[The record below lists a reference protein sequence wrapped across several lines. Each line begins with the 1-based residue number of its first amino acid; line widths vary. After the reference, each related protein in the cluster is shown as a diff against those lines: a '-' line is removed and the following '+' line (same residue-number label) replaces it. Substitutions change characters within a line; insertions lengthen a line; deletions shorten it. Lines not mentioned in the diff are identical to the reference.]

1 MSLPRIPF
9 PSVSSLPPETEEIWK
24 LSSDGKKLVHP
35 TWLQARVDAF
45 DQLLQ
50 SEKQKWALRSETGV
64 QQREAARLA
73 KGKTWRQLKGV
84 EKLVYFIRFPG
95 VYPFAIGAA

>member
-1 MSLPRIPF
+1 MTSRIPF
-9 PSVSSLPPETEEIWK
+9 PSLSSLPPVTEETWK

-35 TWLQARVDAF
+35 TWLQARADAF

-50 SEKQKWALRSETGV
+50 SEKQKWAMRSAAGV
-64 QQREAARLA
+64 EQRQVARLA
-73 KGKTWRQLKGV
+73 KGQTWRTIKGFD
-84 EKLVYFIRFPG
+84 KFVYFMKFPG